1 MKVSR
6 RGLLGLFG
14 GAAAA
19 GPKLAKGIAEAGIAK
34 AATGSR
40 GSGSL
45 KPASWQSEWR
55 SVSSEELRESRIKEL
70 EKFLLGKGRDS
81 MRRRAMDRMR
91 HLDDLERLRLDSLRS
106 VSPGQKMRILI
117 DGMADRDERAR
128 IAGAEFELADLLN
141 PLKGI

>member
-19 GPKLAKGIAEAGIAK
+19 GPKLARGIAETAGIAGGYGT
-34 AATGSR
+34 APAGYGTM
-40 GSGSL
+40 SGDAEYR
-45 KPASWQSEWR
+45 K
-55 SVSSEELRESRIKEL
+55 SRIKQL
-70 EKFLLGKGRDS
+70 
-81 MRRRAMDRMR
+81 R
-91 HLDDLERLRLDSLRS
+91 HLLSGVDKDRPRERKMNRLYRMEDLERLRLDSLRS

-141 PLKGI
+141 PLKDL